1 MNIASL
7 IDHTLLKPTATAAD
21 IDRLCQEAVQ
31 HQFCSVCVNPI
42 YVRQAAT
49 LLQNTPVLVCTVIGF
64 PLGAN
69 LIETKA
75 IETRS
80 ALRDGA
86 REIDMVLNIGALK
99 DGKIATVLTDIQAVT
114 QLCQAAG
121 ACSKVI
127 FETCLLTD
135 AEKILACELCITC
148 GANFVKTSTGFS
160 TAGATIADVTLLS
173 QQVAP
178 HGLGVKAAGGIRS
191 FSDFQLMVAAG
202 ATRIG
207 TSAGV
212 KILEEAALHPPATHA
227 AANS

>member
-7 IDHTLLKPTATAAD
+7 IDHTLLKPTATSAD
-21 IDRLCQEAVQ
+21 IDRLCQEAAL

-42 YVRQAAT
+42 YVRAAT
-49 LLQNTPVLVCTVIGF
+49 GFLQNTPVKVCTVIGF

-75 IETRS
+75 TETRA

-86 REIDMVLNIGALK
+86 REIDMVLNLGALK
-99 DGKIATVLTDIQAVT
+99 DGKIAAVLMDIQAVA
-114 QLCQAAG
+114 QLCQSAG
-121 ACSKVI
+121 AISKVI

-135 AEKILACELCITC
+135 AEKILACDLCIT
-148 GANFVKTSTGFS
+148 GGVNFVKTSTGFS
-160 TAGATIADVTLLS
+160 TAGATVADVALLS

-191 FSDFQLMVAAG
+191 FADFQAMVAAG

-207 TSAGV
+207 TSAGI
-212 KILEEAALHPPATHA
+212 KILQEAARPRPGTNGA
-227 AANS
+227 AD